1 MKKYLSILLLFFLC
15 SCTYSFEQDNLEHN
29 KHNCAKIYIPTSNSY
44 LVQIVNYSAN
54 FRVELTGYESYCYNY
69 LPADMRFAVITPY
82 FRVTRLRPSKDTEVD
97 FSFYTQTQ
105 KGPPEFLGK
114 RSYFASVDIYGDV
127 VDIKA
132 KPVKVRVPLQ
142 SSGFE
147 VELGLD
153 LSKAEKDYNSYNPDI
168 NFVREENS
176 SQVSQKTSGCGCGK

>member
-1 MKKYLSILLLFFLC
+1 MKKYLSILLLLFLC
-15 SCTYSFEQDNLEHN
+15 SCTYSFEQDNLECN
-29 KHNCAKIYIPTSNSY
+29 KQNCAKIYIPTSNSY
-44 LVQIVNYSAN
+44 LIQIVNYSAN
-54 FRVELTGYESYCYNY
+54 FRVELIGYESYCYSY

-97 FSFYTQTQ
+97 FSFYTQTK

-114 RSYFASVDIYGDV
+114 RSYFASVDISGDS
-127 VDIKA
+127 VDVKG

-142 SSGFE
+142 SNGFE
-147 VELGLD
+147 VELGLA

-168 NFVREENS
+168 YFAREENY